1 MALFGVPAYWGSL
14 EPQLSSEWKFQ
25 PPHPPDIKVSDR
37 IISGTF
43 ECKCRGLGGV
53 FLMEI

>member
-1 MALFGVPAYWGSL
+1 MASFSVPAYWGSL

-25 PPHPPDIKVSDR
+25 SPRPPSIKMTDG

-53 FLMEI
+53 FLMKI